1 MLPKLGWT
9 QHRHIFEAGDV
20 GAASVFTWP
29 LTTMTWSKATTVG
42 AVDYPRHLV
51 RLHSFYAL
59 LTDSSVVVRDGSM
72 ITLADLGPRPTSLIE
87 LANVV
92 QSPTARALWVPPH
105 PYPVDI
111 GLCVYLSAGAVV
123 AAGDCLYVF
132 AKFEDLGQIK

>member
-1 MLPKLGWT
+1 MLPKLGWS

-20 GAASVFTWP
+20 AANNVFTWP

-42 AVDYPRHLV
+42 AADYPRHLI

-59 LTDSSVVVRDGSM
+59 LTDSNVVVRDGSV
-72 ITLADLGPRPTSLIE
+72 ITLADLAPRPTALVE
-87 LANVV
+87 LANIV
-92 QSPTARALWVPPH
+92 QSPTTRALYVPPH

-111 GLCVYLSAGAVV
+111 GLCVYLAQGSVV

-132 AKFEDLGQIK
+132 VKFEDLGQIK